1 MPKKLR
7 RGQTFLARTG
17 FFEGWVA
24 CFNLPPIFINSFVAM
39 CNRGTESTH
48 PSLLAFLSIPFF
60 GSPLSTGRA
69 SHFCQAMKWHIDLA
83 VRRMAAMGVPR
94 VSGQNIL
101 WIMKCQVRDILHVHW
116 LLILSGWIRTQLAW
130 GIPGTRGLDHFLRCP
145 HMEWRGQQQ
154 PRSRGVFFGE
164 SQGKPDGFLVWV
176 SGESLRCWVSANKGP
191 RRIQT
196 WQAQQ
201 KRNGLEWLCRICVS

>member
-1 MPKKLR
+1 MQPWDWIN
-7 RGQTFLARTG
+7 T
-17 FFEGWVA
+17 
-24 CFNLPPIFINSFVAM
+24 PFIAGISQ
-39 CNRGTESTH
+39 H
-48 PSLLAFLSIPFF
+48 PFF
-60 GSPLSTGRA
+60 WEPAIHWSCLPFLPSHEVAYWPCSAAHGCYGSTTGV
-69 SHFCQAMKWHIDLA
+69 WT
-83 VRRMAAMGVPR
+83 
-94 VSGQNIL
+94 NIL
-101 WIMKCQVRDILHVHW
+101 WIMECQVRDILYVHW

-154 PRSRGVFFGE
+154 PRSRGVFFWE

-176 SGESLRCWVSANKGP
+176 SGESLRCWVSPNKGP